1 MPAAIRNGR
10 EREAERLDRRV
21 ARLEP
26 APGARVEHA
35 EHDRGQARRGQQ
47 RAHLVE
53 LGARAAAVVG
63 QPAQAEQ
70 DADHHDD
77 LAREHDAPREV
88 GRHPAAEDRPD
99 RDAGAR
105 HAAEHPVG
113 ERALLALEAA
123 GGQRRQRGQH
133 ERGTDPL
140 QHRPAQRQ
148 HRHAPRHRGEQRAG
162 AVDHVADPERA
173 PAPHDVAELA
183 AGDHQRGH
191 HQRVEG
197 DDRLDAG
204 DVGVEVLDQLR
215 DGDVHHRL
223 VEDHQELRG
232 REDREDLHSKQ
243 ISVRRERVDDHEVQ
257 GHDHDRPGR
266 IGVEEHQMGE
276 RVQPRERDAHHHPDV
291 LQLHHLRAGP
301 QHQQADEDPPEPP
314 RAEVAEQ
321 QLVAVEAAVVGER
334 DDAVEDVERPHE
346 DQHDAGEGHHAV
358 ALVQRRCG
366 GRGCAHVAPPGRV
379 RRLLGGTD
387 DEDGSPGVLHEPA

>member
-1 MPAAIRNGR
+1 MRGANRCESRDPSSAVMKQRHRHRQHPQAGLERVEALDDLQVQRDREEDPHEDEVLEAEHREARAQRRHVKQAQVDQRLALLRLAPALPAEEDGEHADARGDQER
-10 EREAERLDRRV
+10 GEREAEGLDRRV

-47 RAHLVE
+47 RAHRVE
-53 LGARAAAVVG
+53 LGTRAAAVVG

-77 LAREHDAPREV
+77 LAREHDAPRQV
-88 GRHPAAEDRPD
+88 GRHPAAQDRPD

-183 AGDHQRGH
+183 AGDHERGH
-191 HQRVEG
+191 HERVEG

-204 DVGVEVLDQLR
+204 HVGVEVLDQLR
-215 DGDVHHRL
+215 DGHVHHRL

-232 REDREDLHSKQ
+232 REDR
-243 ISVRRERVDDHEVQ
+243 
-257 GHDHDRPGR
+257 
-266 IGVEEHQMGE
+266 
-276 RVQPRERDAHHHPDV
+276 
-291 LQLHHLRAGP
+291 
-301 QHQQADEDPPEPP
+301 
-314 RAEVAEQ
+314 
-321 QLVAVEAAVVGER
+321 
-334 DDAVEDVERPHE
+334 
-346 DQHDAGEGHHAV
+346 
-358 ALVQRRCG
+358 
-366 GRGCAHVAPPGRV
+366 
-379 RRLLGGTD
+379 
-387 DEDGSPGVLHEPA
+387 